1 MADRF
6 DLRLAYLG
14 FHVCALPFMILL
26 GFLTEAPLF
35 IVGMGYLF
43 FSLGMQPIENS
54 LVARMTPNHLRSLA
68 YGLKF
73 ILVLGMGAFAVKIV
87 RWVMTHHEPQWVYFI
102 QSGLIVTVLILV
114 SFLYWLSRGEG
125 FRNS

>member
-1 MADRF
+1 
-6 DLRLAYLG
+6 
-14 FHVCALPFMILL
+14 MILMGIL
-26 GFLTEAPLF
+26 SELPLF
-35 IVGMGYLF
+35 FVGMGYLF

-73 ILVLGMGAFAVKIV
+73 ILVLGMGAFAVKVV
-87 RWVMTHHEPQWVYFI
+87 RWVLNHREAQLIYFI
-102 QSGLIVTVLILV
+102 QSGLILTVLILI
-114 SFLYWLSRGEG
+114 SILYWASRRES